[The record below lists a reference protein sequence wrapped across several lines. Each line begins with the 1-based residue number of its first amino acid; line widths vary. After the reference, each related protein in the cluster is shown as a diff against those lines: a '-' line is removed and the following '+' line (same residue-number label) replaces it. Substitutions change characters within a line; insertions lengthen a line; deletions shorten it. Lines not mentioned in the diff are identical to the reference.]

1 MINVMY
7 DLILIIIDRLT
18 KYRHFIL
25 YKEASNAIKLM
36 YTFLKVI
43 IINYRLLEE
52 IILDKD
58 KLFTLKF

>member
-1 MINVMY
+1 MTNVMY
-7 DLILIIIDRLT
+7 DLILVITDRLI

-25 YKEASNAIKLM
+25 YKEASDAIKLM

-43 IINYRLLEE
+43 ITNYGLLEE
-52 IILDKD
+52 IILDRD

>member
-1 MINVMY
+1 MTNVMY
-7 DLILIIIDRLT
+7 DLILVIIDRLM

-25 YKEASNAIKLM
+25 YKEASDAIKLA

-43 IINYRLLEE
+43 IVNHRLLEE
-52 IILDKD
+52 IILNRD